1 VCLVSALPGPN
12 TLGGGSN
19 PEPGTATLCQPG
31 RVRLTVP
38 HLGDDEIVL
47 RPPALDDIDPIT
59 EACQDPEIPRWT
71 RVPSPYTRAHAT
83 DFVERSA
90 RTWALG
96 TDAAFV
102 IVDAE
107 SGRLL
112 GAIGVHRFGGEDD
125 GPEVGYWLDREARG
139 RGVATQA
146 LRLVVDWACRE
157 LGVRLLLQADVR
169 NAASRRVAE
178 KALFQFV
185 REAEAPHGCGDC
197 ETMAVYELT
206 P

>member
-1 VCLVSALPGPN
+1 MWLVSALSGAN
-12 TLGGGSN
+12 TLRGGGN
-19 PEPGTATLCQPG
+19 PEPAAAPLCHPD
-31 RVRLTVP
+31 RVRPTVP
-38 HLGDDEIVL
+38 HLGDHEIVL
-47 RPPALDDIDPIT
+47 RPPAPGDIDAIT

-71 RVPSPYTRAHAT
+71 RIPSPYTRAHAT
-83 DFVERSA
+83 DFVEGSA
-90 RTWALG
+90 RTWKQG

-107 SGRLL
+107 TGRLL

-125 GPEVGYWLDREARG
+125 GPEVGYWLEREARG
-139 RGVATQA
+139 RGVATRA
-146 LRLVVDWACRE
+146 LRLVVDWACYQR
-157 LGVRLLLQADVR
+157 GVRLLLQADVR

-178 KALFQFV
+178 KTGF
-185 REAEAPHGCGDC
+185 RYTGEAKAPDGCGDC

>member
-1 VCLVSALPGPN
+1 M
-12 TLGGGSN
+12 
-19 PEPGTATLCQPG
+19 
-31 RVRLTVP
+31 TVP
-38 HLGDDEIVL
+38 RLGDDEIVL
-47 RPPALDDIDPIT
+47 RPPAPGDIDAIT

-90 RTWALG
+90 RTWEQG
-96 TDAAFV
+96 TDAPFV

-107 SGRLL
+107 TGRLL

-125 GPEVGYWLDREARG
+125 GPEVGYWLERE
-139 RGVATQA
+139 
-146 LRLVVDWACRE
+146 LRLVADWACHQ

-169 NAASRRVAE
+169 NVASRRVAE
-178 KALFQFV
+178 KARFQFV
-185 REAEAPHGCGDC
+185 GEAKAPAGCGDC
-197 ETMAVYELT
+197 ETVAVYELN

>member
-1 VCLVSALPGPN
+1 MEKLAWTELTDG
-12 TLGGGSN
+12 TL
-19 PEPGTATLCQPG
+19 
-31 RVRLTVP
+31 R
-38 HLGDDEIVL
+38 L
-47 RPPALDDIDPIT
+47 RPWRLEDVPRVS

-90 RTWALG
+90 RTWAQG

-125 GPEVGYWLDREARG
+125 GPEIGYWLEREARG
-139 RGVATQA
+139 RGVATRA

-157 LGVRLLLQADVR
+157 LGVRLLLQVDVR

-178 KALFQFV
+178 KAQFQFV
-185 REAEAPHGCGDC
+185 REAEAPDGCGDC
-197 ETMAVYELT
+197 ETVAVYELS

>member
-1 VCLVSALPGPN
+1 VWLVSALSRAN
-12 TLGGGSN
+12 TLGGGGN
-19 PEPGTATLCQPG
+19 PEPDAALLCHPG

-38 HLGDDEIVL
+38 RLGDDEIVL
-47 RPPALDDIDPIT
+47 RAPAPGDVDAIT

-90 RTWALG
+90 RTWAQG

-125 GPEVGYWLDREARG
+125 GPEVGYWLEREARG
-139 RGVATQA
+139 RGVATRA

-178 KALFQFV
+178 KAQFQFV
-185 REAEAPHGCGDC
+185 REAEAPDGCGDC
-197 ETMAVYELT
+197 ETVAVYELT

>member
-1 VCLVSALPGPN
+1 VWLVSALSGAN
-12 TLGGGSN
+12 TLGGGGN
-19 PEPGTATLCQPG
+19 PEPDAAVLCHPG

-38 HLGDDEIVL
+38 RLDDDEIVL
-47 RPPALDDIDPIT
+47 RPPAPGDIDAIT

-90 RTWALG
+90 RTWEQG
-96 TDAAFV
+96 TDAPFV
-102 IVDAE
+102 IVDAKT
-107 SGRLL
+107 GRLL

-125 GPEVGYWLDREARG
+125 GPEVGYWLERKARG
-139 RGVATQA
+139 RGVATRA
-146 LRLVVDWACRE
+146 LRLVADWACRA

-178 KALFQFV
+178 KVRFQFV
-185 REAEAPHGCGDC
+185 GEAKAPDGCGDC
-197 ETMAVYELT
+197 ETVAVYELT

>member
-1 VCLVSALPGPN
+1 MLVMRAAALAALVLVLAGCGSAASQ
-12 TLGGGSN
+12 TTSS
-19 PEPGTATLCQPG
+19 
-31 RVRLTVP
+31 LT
-38 HLGDDEIVL
+38 
-47 RPPALDDIDPIT
+47 
-59 EACQDPEIPRWT
+59 
-71 RVPSPYTRAHAT
+71 
-83 DFVERSA
+83 
-90 RTWALG
+90 

-102 IVDAE
+102 IIDAE

-112 GAIGVHRFGGEDD
+112 GAIGVHRFGGEDG
-125 GPEVGYWLDREARG
+125 GPEVGYWLEREARG
-139 RGVATQA
+139 RGVATRA

-178 KALFQFV
+178 KAQFQFV

>member
-1 VCLVSALPGPN
+1 M
-12 TLGGGSN
+12 
-19 PEPGTATLCQPG
+19 E
-31 RVRLTVP
+31 LTVP
-38 HLGDDEIVL
+38 RLGDDEIVL
-47 RPPALDDIDPIT
+47 RPPARGDIDAIT

-90 RTWALG
+90 RTWKQG

-112 GAIGVHRFGGEDD
+112 GAIGVHRFDD
-125 GPEVGYWLDREARG
+125 HERRVGALLPRARRTLDELDRVGARVRRRDAGPARDLGILARLGDRLDVAGHG
-139 RGVATQA
+139 RTQ
-146 LRLVVDWACRE
+146 RDLVI
-157 LGVRLLLQADVR
+157 
-169 NAASRRVAE
+169 
-178 KALFQFV
+178 
-185 REAEAPHGCGDC
+185 AEAGDGQVHPARVS
-197 ETMAVYELT
+197 ERRDAGLRITAA

>member
-1 VCLVSALPGPN
+1 MKRVVLPGDP
-12 TLGGGSN
+12 LVDGD
-19 PEPGTATLCQPG
+19 TA
-31 RVRLTVP
+31 
-38 HLGDDEIVL
+38 L
-47 RPPALDDIDPIT
+47 RPWRDSDLPALVA
-59 EACQDPEIPRWT
+59 ACQDPEIPRWT

-90 RTWALG
+90 RTWERG

-107 SGRLL
+107 SGRML

-125 GPEVGYWLDREARG
+125 GPEVGYWLEREARG
-139 RGVATQA
+139 RGVATRA
-146 LRLVVDWACRE
+146 LRLVVDWACGE

-178 KALFQFV
+178 KAQFRFV
-185 REAEAPHGCGDC
+185 REAEAPEGCGDC
-197 ETMAVYELT
+197 ETVAVYELT